1 MFAWESTVPALAR
14 LPQDWTRH
22 RLEGINPGVLLP
34 PPKSLHRCSQERNRG
49 TGRPSN
55 GQPWERFSSCV
66 ISSET
71 WSHCP
76 NAAESIR
83 VNCTGPIFRRP
94 QCGLFIAMLTFIC
107 RGSARRR
114 TSASLTCRRYRCRS
128 RARLI
133 PALAPGEVEPQCLSL
148 RARRRD
154 RECVGTLR

>member
-55 GQPWERFSSCV
+55 GQPWERVSSCV

-114 TSASLTCRRYRCRS
+114 TSAIGRFAGWLLLAVQRPSIPTASNLTVDSRS
-128 RARLI
+128 STLTSRSIFSTA
-133 PALAPGEVEPQCLSL
+133 EV
-148 RARRRD
+148 
-154 RECVGTLR
+154 